1 MLVYGNIV
9 KVVCVMKKSI
19 LFLLISVMFIIPS
32 ANAANVAKI
41 GTTEYAKLSA
51 AITAASDEGQTT
63 IVLIS
68 NV

>member
-1 MLVYGNIV
+1 
-9 KVVCVMKKSI
+9 MKKI
-19 LFLLISVMFIIPS
+19 IVFLLISVMFIIPS